1 MTLKYDL
8 LVYNKPLETID
19 PKVGILYYENQKL
32 YRVFGAQFTVMSDF
46 DKPKNYSYKKARK
59 IESLSSLPQSVLS
72 QITHIQ
78 NQIQVFVNHK
88 IDSH

>member
-1 MTLKYDL
+1 MVLKYDL
-8 LVYNKPLETID
+8 LVHNQPLKNID
-19 PKVGILYYENQKL
+19 PKVGMIYYDNQKF

-46 DKPKNYSYKKARK
+46 DIPKNYTYKSAQK
-59 IESLSSLPQSVLS
+59 IESLSLLPQDMIS

-78 NQIQVFVNHK
+78 NQIQVFVQYK